1 MRCIGIDLGSRTIEV
16 VVVEDGRLVLSRQ
29 TETGFEP
36 VKQAESL
43 LPEGA
48 GDCLLATGYGRHLFA
63 ADRGSRRTVTEIK
76 AVAAGCRALLPEVDL
91 ILDIGGQD
99 SKVIA
104 LRSDGRVKK
113 FEMNDRCAAGTG
125 KFLELT
131 AMSLGFPLDR
141 FGQEALKAKK
151 QLQINSMCAVF
162 AESEVTSMVGRG
174 ENRLDIALGLHRS
187 IASRAVG
194 MLKRFPL
201 AGATIGFV
209 GGVARNPCVRKL
221 VEELL
226 EVPVQVPEDPQMVVA
241 YGAALLASQQCLGV
255 KPEDVRLNAA
265 G

>member
-16 VVVEDGRLVLSRQ
+16 VIVEDGRLVVNRQ

-43 LPEGA
+43 L
-48 GDCLLATGYGRHLFA
+48 GDEKRDHVLATGYGRHLFA
-63 ADRGSRRTVTEIK
+63 ATHDKKSRTVTEIK
-76 AVAAGCRALLPEVDL
+76 AVAAGCRALFPEVDL

-104 LRSDGRVKK
+104 LHPDGRVKK

-131 AMSLGFPLDR
+131 AMSLGFPLDQ

-174 ENRLDIALGLHRS
+174 ENRRDIALGLHRS
-187 IASRAVG
+187 IANRAVS
-194 MLKRFPL
+194 MMKRFSL
-201 AGATIGFV
+201 SGATIGFV
-209 GGVARNPCVRKL
+209 GGVAWNPCVCR
-221 VEELL
+221 LL
-226 EVPVQVPEDPQMVVA
+226 EEQLKTTVLVPENPQMVGA
-241 YGAALLASQQCLGV
+241 YGAALI
-255 KPEDVRLNAA
+255 AA
-265 G
+265 GES